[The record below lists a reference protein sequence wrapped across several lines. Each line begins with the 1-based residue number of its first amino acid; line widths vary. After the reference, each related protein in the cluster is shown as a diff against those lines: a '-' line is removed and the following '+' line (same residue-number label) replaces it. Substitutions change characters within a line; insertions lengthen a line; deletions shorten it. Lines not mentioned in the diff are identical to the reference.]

1 MTVSLQISPKWY
13 SHPSRHKTTNSF
25 NLTKKFTVK
34 FSWSCNTS
42 SITTKRLC
50 SSSLTSILLRR
61 CWCSLCK
68 VWRRALLTYR
78 QTVVDASTS
87 LMNMCLHSYEARKLL
102 CKSNNWYS
110 AYRRST
116 IRTAMCS
123 KSSLSQFF
131 LHCFLKRTEIYGYSR
146 RYCIAPW
153 SYLISKRVR
162 FSILCYHV

>member
-13 SHPSRHKTTNSF
+13 SHPSRHRTTNSF

-50 SSSLTSILLRR
+50 SSSLMSILLRR

-68 VWRRALLTYR
+68 VWRRALSTYR

-87 LMNMCLHSYEARKLL
+87 SMNMCLHSYGARKLL

-110 AYRRST
+110 AYRPS
-116 IRTAMCS
+116 IILTAMCS
-123 KSSLSQFF
+123 KNSSSQFF